1 MRGTR
6 FLQRACVRP
15 VAAARI
21 NAHRV
26 AILIL
31 LAGAIQCASALQ
43 SECDVRLPDFSD
55 YVADVFFG
63 PYAAPD
69 PAVSD
74 PDARELLLPV
84 LAEVRAAAQ
93 RGANFAGHYYLA
105 ESVDYAMGRHTALV
119 IDLKTGRAFLPPALD
134 QYSDGRG
141 AGALAPRADG
151 GLKYRRISRLLI
163 LSGAPGTARGIMAT
177 HYLRWNGSDFVHL
190 GYLPDGTSAQP

>member
-1 MRGTR
+1 MRGSR
-6 FLQRACVRP
+6 FFERACVRP
-15 VAAARI
+15 AVALNCSARWLVLVGLAAGVV
-21 NAHRV
+21 N
-26 AILIL
+26 
-31 LAGAIQCASALQ
+31 CASAMQ

-69 PAVSD
+69 PAASD
-74 PDARELLLPV
+74 PEARELLLPV
-84 LAEVRAAAQ
+84 LAEVRASAQ

-141 AGALAPRADG
+141 AGVLAPRADG

-163 LSGAPGTARGIMAT
+163 LSGAPGTARGITAT
-177 HYLRWNGSDFVHL
+177 HYLRWTGTDFAHL
-190 GYLPDGTSAQP
+190 GYLPDGTSAP